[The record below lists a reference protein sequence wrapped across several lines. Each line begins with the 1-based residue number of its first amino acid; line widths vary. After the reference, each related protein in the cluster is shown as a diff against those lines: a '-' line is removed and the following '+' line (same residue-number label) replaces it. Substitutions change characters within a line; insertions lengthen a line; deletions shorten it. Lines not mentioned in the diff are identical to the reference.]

1 MQLKYK
7 KVAFK
12 TINQF
17 IFVAFNYIFKD
28 VKVLKYLFVNK
39 KNKKI
44 LLYLTTFVLM
54 NLKCSCFK
62 YVICQFQISV
72 HFWCII

>member
-28 VKVLKYLFVNK
+28 VKVLKYLFVNFK
-39 KNKKI
+39 MFF
-44 LLYLTTFVLM
+44 LLFY
-54 NLKCSCFK
+54 
-62 YVICQFQISV
+62 YYI
-72 HFWCII
+72 